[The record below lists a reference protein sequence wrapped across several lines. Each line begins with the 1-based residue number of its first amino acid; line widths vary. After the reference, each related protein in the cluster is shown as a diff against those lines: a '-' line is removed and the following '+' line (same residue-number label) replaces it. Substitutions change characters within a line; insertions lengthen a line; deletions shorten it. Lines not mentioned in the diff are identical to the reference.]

1 MTQKKLTLTIGT
13 FVLLAFWGEEEIQV
27 VANMGPAKDLPN
39 IWPTTGLLG
48 FEMDSPLTAFLVG
61 ASKLVAISFTVA
73 GGLRGG
79 KVLRDCR

>member
-1 MTQKKLTLTIGT
+1 M
-13 FVLLAFWGEEEIQV
+13 

-48 FEMDSPLTAFLVG
+48 FEMDSPLNAFIVG
-61 ASKLVAISFTVA
+61 ATKLVAISFTVA

-79 KVLRDCR
+79 ETSSDCSPW